1 MNVQKFQAAFERMRQ
16 ENLGKHFDRR
26 ELGLLA
32 IRYGTYIT
40 TTMWASGL
48 GSFFHRTRIGRK
60 YLYSFRNTPVT
71 EVELNLFVYN
81 LNEYTNN
88 STHRAIEHAK
98 RILRQHGITTID

>member
-1 MNVQKFQAAFERMRQ
+1 MNIEKFQAAFERMRQ

-32 IRYGTYIT
+32 TRYGTYIT

-48 GSFFHRTRIGRK
+48 GSFFNRTRIGRK

-71 EVELNLFVYN
+71 DVEFNLFVYN
-81 LNEYTNN
+81 LGEYTHD
-88 STHRAIEHAK
+88 THRVIEHAK
-98 RILRQHGITTID
+98 RILRQYGITTID

>member
-1 MNVQKFQAAFERMRQ
+1 MNIQKFQTAFEQMRQ
-16 ENLGKHFDRR
+16 NNLGKHFDRR

-32 IRYGTYIT
+32 THYGTYIT

-48 GSFFHRTRIGRK
+48 GCFFNRTRIGRK

-81 LNEYTNN
+81 LSEYTNN
-88 STHRAIEHAK
+88 STQRTIEHAK